1 MNPKDIWQGQKSE
14 NPTMSVQE
22 IQEKVRKLRAKSRR
36 EMVFNLVAAT
46 LFTLFFIRVFVLYVH
61 GVYERI
67 SWGMVIAGALYIL
80 GYAIYES
87 VQTVHADR
95 IYGDAG
101 ISNCLKFYRQTLER
115 KRRHVRHMAVVAVAL
130 VFGAIMAVLPAVA
143 LALQH
148 PGGNIWI
155 RQAPFWI
162 ILGLWAVVY
171 FMRRRRLRLK
181 FRREFQLLEMLEKE
195 FGE

>member
-1 MNPKDIWQGQKSE
+1 
-14 NPTMSVQE
+14 
-22 IQEKVRKLRAKSRR
+22 
-36 EMVFNLVAAT
+36 
-46 LFTLFFIRVFVLYVH
+46 
-61 GVYERI
+61 
-67 SWGMVIAGALYIL
+67 
-80 GYAIYES
+80 
-87 VQTVHADR
+87 
-95 IYGDAG
+95 
-101 ISNCLKFYRQTLER
+101 
-115 KRRHVRHMAVVAVAL
+115 MAVVAVAL